1 MVYKY
6 TKQRE
11 RKKKKTQKT
20 QKTQTNKKKS
30 GGTWPPPSPKVKPF
44 TMANPGE
51 KGGNLEHLD
60 LILINVQK
68 ITNNY
73 ANQNTK
79 NIRELGENINRSFAH
94 YLSKDIIE
102 KKRVSDDLQK
112 IEDKYLSKRK

>member
-1 MVYKY
+1 MAYKY

-11 RKKKKTQKT
+11 KKKRKYK
-20 QKTQTNKKKS
+20 KHKQTKKKS

-44 TMANPGE
+44 TTANPGE

-94 YLSKDIIE
+94 YMSKDTIE
-102 KKRVSDDLQK
+102 KKRVSDSLEA
-112 IEDKYLSKRK
+112 IENSYLSKRK

>member
-1 MVYKY
+1 MGYKY

-11 RKKKKTQKT
+11 KKKKKD
-20 QKTQTNKKKS
+20 KKKTNKKKS
-30 GGTWPPPSPKVKPF
+30 GGTLPPPSPKVKPF
-44 TMANPGE
+44 TTANPGE
-51 KGGNLEHLD
+51 KGGNLEPLD

-73 ANQNTK
+73 SNQNTK

-102 KKRVSDDLQK
+102 KKRVSDNLQK
-112 IEDKYLSKRK
+112 IEDEYLSKRK